1 MKKHSQSTKQE
12 TPSVTPTTTPQSKTD
27 TTLKNWYRDIY
38 ELPLRNFEECLL
50 NKNLS
55 ALIIS
60 GFPAPEELSKSW
72 ESIVTEYSDS
82 LGSTEYNLFGHL
94 FKEVKLLEID
104 YACVQTCIGTLRKIY
119 SAYFCSE
126 LNMLL
131 HTNFKFSDFVDDKGN
146 VFDVNS
152 YYALIDKCERRSKAM
167 KIRLDLKMIEFDAVK
182 DKMSGKGKE
191 IDKNYFTSILI
202 ILSKHNNYRITKDI
216 TVAEYCEYMKQFNL
230 YCEQMND
237 QIKKK

>member
-1 MKKHSQSTKQE
+1 MKKRMRFIRPE
-12 TPSVTPTTTPQSKTD
+12 TPAATPIMTPQSQKD
-27 TTLKNWYRDIY
+27 TTLPNWFHDIHSC
-38 ELPLRNFEECLL
+38 PLRNFEECLL

-60 GFPAPEELSKSW
+60 GFPAPKELSKAW
-72 ESIVTEYSDS
+72 ESIVSEYSDS

-119 SAYFCSE
+119 SKYFCSE

-131 HTNFKFSDFVDDKGN
+131 HTNFRFEDYVDKDGN

-167 KIRLDLKMIEFDAVK
+167 KIRLDLKTMEFDAVK

-202 ILSKHNNYRITKDI
+202 ILSKHNNYRITKEI

>member
-1 MKKHSQSTKQE
+1 MKKRTRSTEKE
-12 TPSVTPTTTPQSKTD
+12 TPSATPITTPPSQTD
-27 TTLKNWYRDIY
+27 MTLKTWYRDIY
-38 ELPLRNFEECLL
+38 SLPLRNFEECLL

-60 GFPAPEELSKSW
+60 GFPTPEELNKAW

-82 LGSTEYNLFGHL
+82 LGSVEYDLFGHL
-94 FKEVKLLEID
+94 FKEVKNLEID

-131 HTNFKFSDFVDDKGN
+131 HINSKLDTLVDKEGN
-146 VFDVNS
+146 VKDVAT
-152 YYALIDKCERRSKAM
+152 YLAILDKCERRSKAM
-167 KIRLDLKMIEFDAVK
+167 KIRLDLKTIEFDAVK
-182 DKMSGKGKE
+182 DKMSGEGKE
-191 IDKNYFTSILI
+191 IDKNYFTSMLI
-202 ILSKHNNYRITKDI
+202 ILSKHNGYRITKEI
-216 TVAEYCEYMKQFNL
+216 TVSEYCEYMKQFNL
-230 YCEQMND
+230 YCEQMRD